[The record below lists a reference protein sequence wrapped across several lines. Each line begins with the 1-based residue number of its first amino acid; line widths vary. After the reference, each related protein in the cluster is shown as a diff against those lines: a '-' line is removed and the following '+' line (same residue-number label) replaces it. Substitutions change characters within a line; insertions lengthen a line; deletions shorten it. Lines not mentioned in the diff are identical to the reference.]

1 MEQNENK
8 KKKKKA
14 GLFKGLKL
22 TAFGLVTTI
31 SAGVLTYFL
40 APGANGG
47 SVDSSEVPGDSDDP
61 YELDHGDMLFANIAG
76 MSSLTLNDLKAD
88 IVLPDNDSVDSTNN
102 HIGLNGKLALSMPTL
117 SRLALNVDSTLTY
130 YSPDSESKPV
140 QKDLDITYLGKEKNL
155 YLALTDTKKENS
167 GIRYSL
173 IGTDYDDLIDTIA
186 DMLANSIHFSGTG
199 SSTGSDDTSSSGG
212 LDTSDLMNS
221 LSMKVVEDKDN
232 PYTYTFT
239 IDLGKENWDPIELK
253 MSSDSDC
260 NLTGVW
266 TDPNKPISIP
276 LGNEQYCT
284 ISLEAREAS
293 MTEETTINA
302 PANAASYSRMINST
316 SLMKRVF
323 NMVDKESFSLQMGG
337 SIVHSLKNEGSEK
350 LDLGAKFEIDYLNN
364 TFDLIPTL
372 SSVIDTKE
380 YAYSPKLMLRP
391 VEDKEKANLYLDYEA
406 NGASVGKLN
415 FTNVLS
421 VDKFLTSIL
430 DSFNEFDDSSL
441 QKIMDVFSYF
451 TDLTGDIKKVIGNGE
466 EILSGEGAPTNTSG
480 VKEGTIYEDSLTNTR
495 YTFTDGEWVKQELTL
510 LDEIKAGHYQGCFD
524 LIKNVSNGDNTVS
537 ITLTLAPFGLSDD
550 ATITIVLDG
559 NDGNNDLASIVL
571 GNLEFSD
578 FTLSEFAIKVNDLK
592 DDHSFA
598 SLDSSSFMA
607 VNNMPGLFDE
617 FATLADE
624 QKASLSLTGSLAK
637 GVESTDKSLS
647 NLDFEGKIAF
657 DGSLNKP
664 GAKASFSLNQKYA
677 NALDKN
683 VLHSLALEMGEVAGE
698 DASSN
703 SEYLTKFA
711 YQSKDK
717 NELASG
723 VDKGGLYG
731 KGYISSV
738 TDLLKYLRNLLSDEQ
753 EILTERVVNPIRSL
767 TDLIA
772 IKAGNDAS
780 KGDEKA
786 IRYFSFLKTSYITG
800 MSSATVG
807 EDETLSLTLNGSAF
821 GLEEDVKINLVRFA
835 SDNGEHKA
843 GELKSLDIEAK
854 LSEKKTLDLS
864 IGIEKYNE
872 TGIVSCPSESATL
885 KYYDFSS
892 LSTLAKFGINTG
904 LFQTSYYWKGSV
916 SVSLAQLHSVI
927 DVDINL
933 YIKASGSS
941 LKMMGDFSLPLIPD
955 VNGPTENAPAGLREM
970 AGLGTRKVEF
980 AYSSS
985 SEAKDSLLYF
995 HGVSDVK
1002 GNVYDKEDYA
1012 CFSLEYAINHP
1023 ENVFLGYVMDL
1034 YPSLLSTKDD
1044 SSASEETST
1053 KTDIS
1058 LDNEYD
1064 SIIQDYVEPGYGNNG
1079 TWSLTLDAAAL
1090 LGQMSI
1096 ASDSFSFE
1104 MDATHVA
1111 LTSLS
1116 ATTFSDILENVSL
1129 DLKVYLGIN
1138 LQVNLSLDN
1147 VGAVKNAD
1155 SGRYT
1160 NTEAE
1165 DKFAEN
1171 GEFEQFISGTN
1182 FAKDTV
1188 KSCSGKLDQ
1197 PNREFTIDESWVLIA

>member
-1 MEQNENK
+1 MEQKEEDK
-8 KKKKKA
+8 KKKRKA
-14 GLFKGLKL
+14 GFFKGIKL

-40 APGANGG
+40 APGVSGG
-47 SVDSSEVPGDSDDP
+47 NTNTSEVPGDSDDP
-61 YELDHGDMLFANIAG
+61 YEMDHGDMLFANIAG
-76 MSSLTLNDLKAD
+76 MSSLTLKDLKAD
-88 IVLPDNDSVDSTNN
+88 IVLPDNDSVDATNN
-102 HIGLNGKLALSMPTL
+102 HIGLNGTLALSMPTL
-117 SRLALNVDSTLTY
+117 SNLALNVDSTLTY

-155 YLALTDTKKENS
+155 YLALTDTKKTNS

-186 DMLANSIHFSGTG
+186 DMLANSIRFSGNN
-199 SSTGSDDTSSSGG
+199 SSSGETSSSGG
-212 LDTSDLMNS
+212 LDTSDLMSS
-221 LSMKVVEDKDN
+221 LSMKVVEDKDQ

-266 TDPNKPISIP
+266 MDSPISIP
-276 LGNEQYCT
+276 LGDEQYCT

-293 MTEETTINA
+293 TTEETTILAPSNA
-302 PANAASYSRMINST
+302 SSYSRMINST

-337 SIVHSLKNEGSEK
+337 SIVHSLKDEENET
-350 LDLGAKFEIDYLNN
+350 LDLGAKFDIDYPNN
-364 TFDLIPTL
+364 SFDLVPTI

-391 VEDKEKANLYLDYEA
+391 VADKEKANLYLDYEA

-415 FTNVLS
+415 FTNILS
-421 VDKFLTSIL
+421 VDKFLTSIM

-451 TDLTGDIKKVIGNGE
+451 TDLTGDIKKVIGKGDE
-466 EILSGEGAPTNTSG
+466 VIVGEGAPTSAIAG
-480 VKEGTIYEDSLTNTR
+480 KEGSIYEDSSTNDR
-495 YTFTDGEWVKQELTL
+495 YTYTDGKWVKQELTL
-510 LDEIKAGHYQGCFD
+510 IDEIKAGHYQGCFD
-524 LIKNVSNGDNTVS
+524 LIKSVSNGDNTIA

-559 NDGNNDLASIVL
+559 NEGNNDLASIVL
-571 GNLEFSD
+571 GNLEFDD
-578 FTLSEFAIKVNDLK
+578 FTLNRFAIKVNDLK

-598 SLDSSSFMA
+598 SLNDEDFMA

-624 QKASLSLTGSLAK
+624 QKASITLDGSIAK
-637 GVESTDKSLS
+637 EVESSDKTLS
-647 NLDFEGKIAF
+647 NLGFNGKVAF
-657 DGSLNKP
+657 DASLNKP
-664 GAKASFSLNQKYA
+664 GAKASLSLNQRYA

-683 VLHSLALEMGEVAGE
+683 VLHSLSLEMGEVAME
-698 DASSN
+698 DASSE

-717 NELASG
+717 NELESG
-723 VDKGGLYG
+723 KERGGLYG
-731 KGYISSV
+731 KGYISSI

-753 EILTERVVNPIRSL
+753 ETLTERVVDPIRSL
-767 TDLIA
+767 TDLVA

-786 IRYFSFLKTSYITG
+786 VRYFSFLKTSYIKEITN
-800 MSSATVG
+800 ATSG
-807 EDETLSLTLNGSAF
+807 EDETLTLVLNGNAF
-821 GLEEDVKINLVRFA
+821 GLDDDITINLVRYA
-835 SDNGEHKA
+835 SEANDHKA
-843 GELKSLDIEAK
+843 GELKSIDVIAK
-854 LSEKKTLDLS
+854 LSDKESLNLS
-864 IGIEKYNE
+864 VGLEKYDE
-872 TGIVSCPSESATL
+872 SGIVSCPEESATI

-904 LFQTSYYWKGSV
+904 LFQTSYYWNGSV

-927 DVDINL
+927 DVDMNV
-933 YIKASGSS
+933 YIKVSGSS
-941 LKMMGDFSLPLIPD
+941 IKMMGNFSLPLIPD
-955 VNGPTENAPAGLREM
+955 VNGPTENVPDGLREM

-985 SEAKDSLLYF
+985 NEAKDSLLYF
-995 HGVSDVK
+995 HGISDVK

-1012 CFSLEYAINHP
+1012 SFSLEYAINHP

-1034 YPSLLSTKDD
+1034 YPSLISTKDD
-1044 SSASEETST
+1044 SSSSEEGTSSSA
-1053 KTDIS
+1053 DVV

-1064 SIIQDYVEPGYGNNG
+1064 SIIKNYVEPGYGQNG
-1079 TWSLTLDAAAL
+1079 TWSVTLDAAAL
-1090 LGQMSI
+1090 LGQMSVT
-1096 ASDSFSFE
+1096 SDSFSFS

-1111 LTSLS
+1111 LATIS
-1116 ATTFSDILENVSL
+1116 ATTSADILENVSL

-1138 LQVNLSLDN
+1138 LQVNLSLN
-1147 VGAVKNAD
+1147 NIGAEKDAS

-1160 NTEAE
+1160 NAEAE
-1165 DKFAEN
+1165 SKFAEN
-1171 GEFEQFISGTN
+1171 GEFETFVANANFETN
-1182 FAKDTV
+1182 AV
-1188 KSCSGKLDQ
+1188 KSCMGKLDKE
-1197 PNREFTIDESWVLIA
+1197 NREFVADDSWVLIPEA